1 MSDRLKR
8 MWRMLQKGLW
18 TGLSI
23 AITIALIKVAEAVF
37 GFWPATIFA
46 VAIIVVCLWIDAG
59 EEADG

>member
-1 MSDRLKR
+1 
-8 MWRMLQKGLW
+8 MLQKGLW

-46 VAIIVVCLWIDAG
+46 VAIIVVCLWIDTG